1 MTIQLAFTTILGGA
15 VFGFLCNFAWGKL
28 VDQFGPI
35 GGWIAAG
42 TLVGTTW
49 SLNHGMNFVH
59 QSGSIWMD
67 MAIAA
72 CVGGLMCSSLG
83 GGKFSKAIPTLCGCI
98 IGGIIAGTAL
108 SVIM

>member
-15 VFGFLCNFAWGKL
+15 VFAFLCNFVWGKL
-28 VDQFGPI
+28 VDNFGPI
-35 GGWIAAG
+35 GGWVAAG

-49 SLNHGMNFVH
+49 ALNHGINLVA
-59 QSGSIWMD
+59 QSGAIWMD

-72 CVGGLMCSSLG
+72 CFGGLVCSTMSGGSL
-83 GGKFSKAIPTLCGCI
+83 KKCVPTLCGTI

-108 SVIM
+108 SFIL